1 MTKEQTEVTKSKT
14 PIIKYRKFSCENV
27 KSVFDSYPPS
37 IKKKMMELRELVFDT
52 AATID
57 EVGELEETLKWGEPS
72 YVTAKTKSGSTLRMD
87 WKPKHPDQFAMY
99 FHCQTKLVSTF
110 RQLYPN
116 KFHFEGNRAIVF
128 GIEDEIPRDELSHCI
143 ALTLNYHNMK
153 NSYPLV

>member
-1 MTKEQTEVTKSKT
+1 MTKAQTAGTKRKAPSK
-14 PIIKYRKFSCENV
+14 KYRKFNNEKVENV
-27 KSVFDSYPPS
+27 FESYPPT